1 MVPLGAC
8 CSTHAAWL
16 APPWACLHLLLA
28 LRHRP
33 GPVGACAALTSLVVP
48 SSNLLDD
55 NMLSDMFSTPCQLER
70 LSLAGCVRV
79 HRVGPFMRQCSQM
92 RALDL
97 RCTGIT
103 DVDVALLVRHPH
115 MLLQSGNKITRPQTS
130 SLPHM

>member
-1 MVPLGAC
+1 MG
-8 CSTHAAWL
+8 S
-16 APPWACLHLLLA
+16 
-28 LRHRP
+28 
-33 GPVGACAALTSLVVP
+33 CAALTSLVVP

-55 NMLSDMFSTPCQLER
+55 NMLSDMFSAPCQLER

-115 MLLQSGNKITRPQTS
+115 MPLQSGNEKQDHKQAFFHTCAHADPCCNGTPGGFVREGTIYFHVN
-130 SLPHM
+130 LLEL